1 MAPAD
6 DTTSRPLADWFFISG
21 LDSEQLDWSEI
32 EEEDTGR
39 VQNDSTSNG
48 RAQIDATIAEDSGEE
63 GEDGTL
69 LSPSHRTSKRLSFQ
83 RLSHLSDGKRSSYI
97 STKSSEGR
105 GTDSNRSSTT
115 IKAVQVNNTR
125 SLNDYDFE
133 KALRKFASERDSF
146 LLDLSASAGAVVK
159 QPKPRPKTQ
168 RIVNDDPP
176 GLKSGLGSV
185 RRRISFREM
194 SSMKRQPSVAR
205 QASVRTSRRMSNY
218 NSVINNP
225 QPLKPD
231 ANMHPLKKKFA
242 PVLLDRYPQKAMVE
256 ELKRRGPF
264 PDFVPMFTFPNDI
277 NVVSSD
283 ERPRATWHGFAM
295 TSGDNSR
302 LYGICITIWIP
313 LNEDIS
319 IALEKKCEL
328 WRKRNMSDEER
339 ELAISLGERLVADRA
354 KLSRLLARLPSV
366 TSGSVERD
374 ALEEEIGAV
383 EEKIALM
390 TDLLRPVRHGAAS
403 KIEGLTD
410 GESGFWIPRAFGI
423 LGRDPALTSFWKEWL
438 KAIAVPMA
446 SGGILRVPPTS
457 PRVGMWQ
464 PLERYVVNL
473 CAEALSPI
481 SSKTQVEV
489 AIRDLKLFAR
499 KEAAN
504 ELPGSRNTDLYA
516 LFKALDIPRIMILF
530 EFVLAES
537 RIILLSSH
545 TAMLH
550 LVSRAIV
557 ELLYPFT
564 WSGVFIP
571 VLPARLIETLEAPCP
586 YIIGIERRYD
596 KIELPTDDFVLVDL
610 DQNEIESSMG
620 PPVPLP
626 KQQRRKLQSL
636 LQQAAPHQNRYGVQP
651 GPPAYAIEAFP
662 WSAFSSENTSVF
674 TAQAPPTTLSKYA
687 GLNSAS
693 FGSGG
698 SDYAKRLPIFNAF
711 LRARESRGS
720 ERPQT
725 SSTRD
730 SPPPTSPAQSQFGP
744 QASLPRNDSG
754 FSLQATL
761 REKRSGHFDN
771 LSRRSSSFNMERRP
785 TIRRPSAP
793 FTGSGHSTS
802 PSVSTIST
810 DSLGSNYAQSIF
822 APSTY
827 AQSTLAASTIMPQVL
842 YQPVQNRDG
851 TTWIE
856 GHCLVRRPRDENV
869 TCSVCDERIEDD
881 SATGESKKS
890 GMLFKFNHDGFRRSM
905 PHENAEYVAMLQQ
918 TQAFHEFI
926 HEREIKLVNDP
937 SIMLFDQIILAK
949 RNRGKHSIFGK
960 SKTDFLSDTSDHLW
974 RSAAAN
980 PPNGR
985 IPGDYMATIS
995 RVPAKLDPTLMK
1007 EPRVIQGVPRL
1018 NTAKARRKP
1027 IPSLLGPNG
1036 LLASSPPSA

>member
-1 MAPAD
+1 
-6 DTTSRPLADWFFISG
+6 
-21 LDSEQLDWSEI
+21 
-32 EEEDTGR
+32 
-39 VQNDSTSNG
+39 
-48 RAQIDATIAEDSGEE
+48 
-63 GEDGTL
+63 
-69 LSPSHRTSKRLSFQ
+69 
-83 RLSHLSDGKRSSYI
+83 
-97 STKSSEGR
+97 
-105 GTDSNRSSTT
+105 
-115 IKAVQVNNTR
+115 
-125 SLNDYDFE
+125 
-133 KALRKFASERDSF
+133 
-146 LLDLSASAGAVVK
+146 
-159 QPKPRPKTQ
+159 
-168 RIVNDDPP
+168 
-176 GLKSGLGSV
+176 
-185 RRRISFREM
+185 
-194 SSMKRQPSVAR
+194 
-205 QASVRTSRRMSNY
+205 
-218 NSVINNP
+218 
-225 QPLKPD
+225 
-231 ANMHPLKKKFA
+231 
-242 PVLLDRYPQKAMVE
+242 
-256 ELKRRGPF
+256 
-264 PDFVPMFTFPNDI
+264 
-277 NVVSSD
+277 
-283 ERPRATWHGFAM
+283 
-295 TSGDNSR
+295 
-302 LYGICITIWIP
+302 
-313 LNEDIS
+313 
-319 IALEKKCEL
+319 
-328 WRKRNMSDEER
+328 
-339 ELAISLGERLVADRA
+339 
-354 KLSRLLARLPSV
+354 
-366 TSGSVERD
+366 
-374 ALEEEIGAV
+374 
-383 EEKIALM
+383 
-390 TDLLRPVRHGAAS
+390 
-403 KIEGLTD
+403 
-410 GESGFWIPRAFGI
+410 
-423 LGRDPALTSFWKEWL
+423 
-438 KAIAVPMA
+438 
-446 SGGILRVPPTS
+446 
-457 PRVGMWQ
+457 
-464 PLERYVVNL
+464 
-473 CAEALSPI
+473 
-481 SSKTQVEV
+481 
-489 AIRDLKLFAR
+489 
-499 KEAAN
+499 
-504 ELPGSRNTDLYA
+504 
-516 LFKALDIPRIMILF
+516 
-530 EFVLAES
+530 
-537 RIILLSSH
+537 
-545 TAMLH
+545 MLH

-881 SATGESKKS
+881 VYRCSGCSLHAHSRCTQQIGLVCPAAFHPDQIRASFVRCFASLLYTYRKFLQSATGESKKS

-918 TQAFHEFI
+918 TQGMALLSPI
-926 HEREIKLVNDP
+926 VYCYER
-937 SIMLFDQIILAK
+937 
-949 RNRGKHSIFGK
+949 
-960 SKTDFLSDTSDHLW
+960 
-974 RSAAAN
+974 
-980 PPNGR
+980 
-985 IPGDYMATIS
+985 
-995 RVPAKLDPTLMK
+995 
-1007 EPRVIQGVPRL
+1007 
-1018 NTAKARRKP
+1018 
-1027 IPSLLGPNG
+1027 
-1036 LLASSPPSA
+1036 